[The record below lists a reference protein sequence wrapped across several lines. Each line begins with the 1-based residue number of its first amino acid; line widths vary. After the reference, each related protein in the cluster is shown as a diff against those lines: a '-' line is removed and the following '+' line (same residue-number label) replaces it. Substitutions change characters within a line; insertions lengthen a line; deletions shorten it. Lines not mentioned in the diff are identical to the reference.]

1 MVQGSRG
8 FTACR
13 RRGRSRFSS
22 IRHRKRVPSTEVG
35 MSMKRMLVGA
45 ALAAAISGGI
55 VSATP
60 GSATTSPLL
69 GRATFEAFDVSRRV
83 KAPQSPDERDGGRT
97 LWKVKAE
104 A

>member
-1 MVQGSRG
+1 MVQGLRR
-8 FTACR
+8 FTACPLPE
-13 RRGRSRFSS
+13 RGRFSG

-45 ALAAAISGGI
+45 ALAAAMSGAI

-60 GSATTSPLL
+60 GSGTTSTLL

-83 KAPQSPDERDGGRT
+83 KAHQDPEESAPRPDALGR
-97 LWKVKAE
+97 
-104 A
+104 